1 MPVPI
6 YEEAA
11 IRSAVTLLQA
21 IEAMQSAFAVYSR
34 KEATVP
40 PVMHLDIPQH
50 RGEVHMKCGYIHG
63 SPYYVLK
70 VAAGFYDNK
79 QLDLPVSS
87 GLMILF
93 DAITGFPV
101 AFLVDGC
108 YLTELRTAA
117 AGAVAAKFLAR
128 EKVDQVGILG
138 AGSQGRFQLQALAC
152 VRRFARVRVY
162 DHRPANVERY
172 LADMK
177 GRIDAEI
184 AGAATVEDAVRG
196 SQVIITATTSR
207 TPLVQAAWVE
217 PGTHI
222 TAMGSDDPTKQ
233 ELDAAVLAKADVV
246 IADSISQ
253 CLRLGEIHHA
263 VESGRMRAE
272 DVDGEL
278 GDVVVGN
285 IPGRSHD
292 SQITVCDL
300 TGVGV
305 QDAAIASLA
314 YETLRKLNI

>member
-1 MPVPI
+1 MPIPI

-11 IRSAVTLLQA
+11 IRSAVTLPQA
-21 IEAMQSAFAVYSR
+21 IAAMESAFAIYSR

-63 SPYYVLK
+63 SPYFVLK

-79 QLDLPVSS
+79 QLNLPVSS
-87 GLMILF
+87 GMMILF
-93 DAITGFPV
+93 DAVSGFPV

-108 YLTELRTAA
+108 YLTDLRTAA
-117 AGAVAAKFLAR
+117 AGAVATKYLAR
-128 EKVDQVGILG
+128 EKVHQVGILG
-138 AGSQGRFQLQALAC
+138 AGAQGRFQLQALAC
-152 VRRFARVRVY
+152 VRKFARVRIY

-172 LADMK
+172 LADMSSK
-177 GRIDAEI
+177 IDADMK
-184 AGAATVEDAVRG
+184 GAATVEDAVRG

-207 TPLVQAAWVE
+207 TPLINADWVE
-217 PGTHI
+217 AGTHI

-233 ELDAAVLAKADVV
+233 ELDAGVLAKADVV
-246 IADSISQ
+246 IADSLSQ
-253 CLRLGEIHHA
+253 CVRLGEIHHA
-263 VESGRMRAE
+263 VESGLMRAE
-272 DVDGEL
+272 DVAGEL
-278 GDVVVGN
+278 GDVIAGT
-285 IPGRSHD
+285 IRGRSSD

-314 YETLRKLNI
+314 YEILTQNI